1 MPDLP
6 PPLGAIPTEHGAGFA
21 VFASAADAVELCLFD
36 ADDPTG
42 SSERRIELTDRIHGV
57 WFGEVPGVSPGQRYG
72 YRVHGAWRPDRGLRH
87 NPHKLVLDP
96 YARAIAG
103 GVDLRPEVY
112 GHVVGEDLHGADNIM
127 DDRDSARF
135 VPRSV
140 VVDDVYDWGA
150 PMRRIPWGETVV
162 YEVHVKGATMRHPRI
177 PKQLRGTYAGL
188 AHPAFIEH
196 LLQLGVTTVE
206 LLPVH
211 AFTSEPHLKWLGKT
225 NYWGYNT
232 LGFFA
237 PHPGYAAANDPR
249 EQVREFK
256 AMVQTFHDHGLE
268 VILDVVYNHTCE
280 QGQNGPTLSWRGLD
294 NEAYYRLDE
303 RGYDIDV
310 TGCGNTLDMR
320 HAMVSRMVLD
330 SLRYWATECRVD
342 GFRFDLAV
350 ALARGRGHD
359 FNPDNPFL
367 VALRTDPVLSRT
379 KLIAEPWDC
388 GVHGWRTGQFPPPF
402 TEWNDRFRDAVR
414 TFWLTDMAAR
424 DYRGHGVRELATRMA
439 GSEDLF
445 GHHDRGPLASV
456 NFVAAHDGFT
466 LADATAYNSKHNE
479 ANGEG
484 NRDGH
489 GDNRSYNHG
498 VEGAS
503 DDPQILAARRRS
515 IRNLLATTLLA
526 TGVPMLCGG
535 DAIGRTQ
542 RGNNN
547 AYCQD
552 NETSW
557 FDWDLADWQQDLA
570 DTVGFLS
577 RLRRDHRVFRQGS
590 FFASHPRP
598 GDGRV
603 GVLWFGRYG
612 DPMTSHAW
620 EDPRCRVLQMLLL
633 GDDTTGT
640 SFLLV
645 FQGKHSPEDVTMPP
659 LPDGKT
665 YELLWD
671 SDASRPEETAAHQSV
686 PGLPDAK
693 PVCVD
698 PPGVE
703 LPGVELPGVELPGD
717 DLPGAASAR
726 PIVPGAVVH
735 MAAASMRIYQVI

>member
-6 PPLGAIPTEHGAGFA
+6 PPLGTTPLRDGTGFS
-21 VFASAADAVELCLFD
+21 VFASAADAVELCLFEPGD
-36 ADDPTG
+36 VTG
-42 SSERRIELTDRIHGV
+42 ESERRIALTNRIHGV
-57 WFGEVPGVSPGQRYG
+57 WFTELPQVRAGARYG
-72 YRVHGAWRPDRGLRH
+72 YRVHGAWRPERGLRH
-87 NPHKLVLDP
+87 NPHKLLLDP
-96 YARAIAG
+96 YARAIEG
-103 GVDLRPEVY
+103 EVSVRPEIY
-112 GHVVGEDLHGADNIM
+112 GHAVGPDLMGPDNIP
-127 DDRDSARF
+127 DDRDSAPY
-135 VPRSV
+135 VPRGV
-140 VVDDVYDWGA
+140 VVDDRFAWGA
-150 PMRRIPWGETVV
+150 PMERIPWGATII
-162 YEVHVKGATMRHPRI
+162 YEVHVKGATMTHPGI
-177 PKQLRGTYAGL
+177 PAELRGTYAGL

-196 LLQLGVTTVE
+196 LLRLGVTTVE

-211 AFTSEPHLKWLGKT
+211 ASTSEPHLARKGMT

-232 LGFFA
+232 LSFFA
-237 PHPGYAAANDPR
+237 PHPGYAAAKDPQA
-249 EQVREFK
+249 QVREFK
-256 AMVQTFHDHGLE
+256 SMVQAFHDHGIE

-320 HAMVSRMVLD
+320 HAMVTRMVLD
-330 SLRYWATECRVD
+330 SLRYWVTEYRVD

-367 VALRTDPVLSRT
+367 VAVRTDPVLSRT

-414 TFWLTDMAAR
+414 TYWLTDMAASE
-424 DYRGHGVRELATRMA
+424 YRGHGVRELATRMA

-466 LADATAYNSKHNE
+466 TLDTTAYNSKHNE

-498 VEGAS
+498 VEGPTS
-503 DDPQILAARRRS
+503 DPEILRARRRS
-515 IRNLLATTLLA
+515 VRNLLATTLLA
-526 TGVPMLCGG
+526 TGVPMINGG
-535 DAIGRTQ
+535 DGIGRTQ
-542 RGNNN
+542 DGNNN

-552 NETSW
+552 NPTSW
-557 FDWDLADWQQDLA
+557 FDWDLAPWQEDLA

-577 RLRRDHRVFRQGS
+577 RLRSGHRVFRQGS

-603 GVLWFGRYG
+603 GVLWYGRYG
-612 DPMTSHAW
+612 EPMTSQSW

-633 GDDTTGT
+633 GDDITGA

-645 FQGKHSPEDVTMPP
+645 FQGKHAPEEVTLPP
-659 LPDGKT
+659 LAPGRRYD
-665 YELLWD
+665 LCWD
-671 SDASRPEETAAHQSV
+671 SGWERPDE
-686 PGLPDAK
+686 
-693 PVCVD
+693 
-698 PPGVE
+698 
-703 LPGVELPGVELPGD
+703 
-717 DLPGAASAR
+717 PGADTLD
-726 PIVPGAVVH
+726 PGEVVVVD
-735 MAAASMRIYQVI
+735 AASMQVYQVV

>member
-1 MPDLP
+1 MVHHSPDLP
-6 PPLGAIPTEHGAGFA
+6 PPLGSIATRDGTGFA
-21 VFASAADAVELCLFD
+21 VFASAAEAVELCLFEPGD
-36 ADDPTG
+36 RTG
-42 SSERRIELTDRIHGV
+42 DSERRVALTDRIHGV
-57 WFGEVPGVSPGQRYG
+57 WFADVPDIRPGQHYG
-72 YRVHGAWRPDRGLRH
+72 YRVHGAWRPERGLRH
-87 NPHKLVLDP
+87 NPAKLLLDP
-96 YARAIAG
+96 YARAVAG
-103 GVDLRPEVY
+103 HVTVCPQIY
-112 GHVVGEDLHGADNIM
+112 GHVVGEDLLGPDNIR
-127 DDRDSARF
+127 DDRDSAPF

-140 VVDDVYDWGA
+140 VVDDAFAWGA
-150 PMRRIPWGETVV
+150 PFKRIPWGETIV
-162 YEVHVKGATMRHPRI
+162 YEAHVKGATMRHPGI
-177 PKQLRGTYAGL
+177 PRELRGTYAGL
-188 AHPAFIEH
+188 AHPAFVEH
-196 LLQLGVTTVE
+196 LLRLGVTTVE
-206 LLPVH
+206 LLPIH
-211 AFTSEPHLKWLGKT
+211 ASTSEPHLNRLSLR

-237 PHPGYAAANDPR
+237 PHPAYAAAGDPL

-256 AMVQTFHDHGLE
+256 AMVQTLHDAGLE

-330 SLRYWATECRVD
+330 SLRYWVTECHVD

-350 ALARGRGHD
+350 ALARGRTHD

-379 KLIAEPWDC
+379 KLVAEPWDC

-414 TFWLTDMAAR
+414 TFWLIDMAASE
-424 DYRGHGVRELATRMA
+424 YRGHGVRELATRMA

-456 NFVAAHDGFT
+456 NFVSAHDGFT
-466 LADATAYNSKHNE
+466 TADTTAYAAKHNE
-479 ANGEG
+479 ANGEM

-498 VEGAS
+498 VEGPTT
-503 DDPQILAARRRS
+503 DPEILADRRRS

-526 TGVPMLCGG
+526 TGVPMLNAG
-535 DAIGRTQ
+535 DEIARTQ
-542 RGNNN
+542 QGNNN

-552 NETSW
+552 NALSW
-557 FDWDLADWQQDLA
+557 HDWRLERWQEDLA
-570 DTVGFLS
+570 DTVGFLA

-590 FFASHPRP
+590 FFTSHPRP

-603 GVLWFGRYG
+603 DVLWFGRYG
-612 DPMTSHAW
+612 EPMTSESW
-620 EDPRCRVLQMLLL
+620 EDPKCRVLQMVLL
-633 GDDTTGT
+633 GDDITGA

-645 FQGKHSPEDVTMPP
+645 FQGKHEAEDVTMPP
-659 LPDGKT
+659 LAGDRA
-665 YELLWD
+665 YELIWD
-671 SDASRPEETAAHQSV
+671 SGWDRPADDGGLIDPGHVVRVNAATMQV
-686 PGLPDAK
+686 
-693 PVCVD
+693 
-698 PPGVE
+698 
-703 LPGVELPGVELPGD
+703 
-717 DLPGAASAR
+717 
-726 PIVPGAVVH
+726 
-735 MAAASMRIYQVI
+735 YQVV